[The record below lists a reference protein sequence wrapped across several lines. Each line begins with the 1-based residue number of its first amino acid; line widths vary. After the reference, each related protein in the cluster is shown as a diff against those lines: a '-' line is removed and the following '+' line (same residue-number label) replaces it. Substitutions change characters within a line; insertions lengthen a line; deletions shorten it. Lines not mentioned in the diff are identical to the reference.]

1 MPPVIIAAGV
11 GAAVSTGVGIA
22 LGTIAAGGI
31 GSALFSAFLTSQ
43 VMGAAVNPPMKD
55 SAHEHS

>member
-1 MPPVIIAAGV
+1 MPPVIIAAAE
-11 GAAVSTGVGIA
+11 GAVVSTAIGVA
-22 LGTIAAGGI
+22 LGTVAAGGI
-31 GSALFSAFLTSQ
+31 GSSLFSAFLVSL